1 MAVSTM
7 VGAAKNGM
15 RFRIL
20 VFVEAQEINLRGNLQ
35 ILIRDGDCIFLRE
48 FFHFTKNFLVL
59 LTLYVFFE
67 IFLPQAPVIF
77 SIY

>member
-20 VFVEAQEINLRGNLQ
+20 VFVEAQEINLRGNSQ
-35 ILIRDGDCIFLRE
+35 ILIRDGDCIFL
-48 FFHFTKNFLVL
+48 
-59 LTLYVFFE
+59 
-67 IFLPQAPVIF
+67 
-77 SIY
+77 